1 MSKSLD
7 RLNQLITASSLS
19 LSDQNDLLI
28 FLPVLPEPALDKL
41 IELFD
46 NNKKLLDEFNKN
58 FKSKVNVLIDGR
70 DNWEKLIEQEEK
82 MVEEYQ
88 DDKDDQ
94 DDYSSKNY

>member
-7 RLNQLITASSLS
+7 RLNQLIATSRLS

-41 IELFD
+41 VELFD
-46 NNKKLLDEFNKN
+46 KNKKLLEEFNKN

-82 MVEEYQ
+82 IIEEYQ
-88 DDKDDQ
+88 DDKDN
-94 DDYSSKNY
+94 YSSKNY

>member
-7 RLNQLITASSLS
+7 RLNQLIATSTLS

-46 NNKKLLDEFNKN
+46 KNKKLLDEFNKN
-58 FKSKVNVLIDGR
+58 FKSKVNILIDGR

-82 MVEEYQ
+82 IIEEYETN
-88 DDKDDQ
+88 K
-94 DDYSSKNY
+94 DDYSSEKY

>member
-7 RLNQLITASSLS
+7 RLNQLIATSRLS

-41 IELFD
+41 VELFD
-46 NNKKLLDEFNKN
+46 KNKKLLEEFNKN
-58 FKSKVNVLIDGR
+58 FKSKVNILIDGR

-82 MVEEYQ
+82 IIEEYQ
-88 DDKDDQ
+88 DDKDN
-94 DDYSSKNY
+94 YSSKNY